1 MTIKYLSLFSGIG
14 GFEIGLENSKYEF
27 ECIGYSEVDKYA
39 ESIYRKQFPNHIGY
53 GDATKIKTNE
63 LPDFD
68 LLVGGFP
75 CFTPD
80 TLIQTDK
87 GIKPI
92 TDVKNGDK
100 VLTHKNRYMPIINK
114 MVKPYNDIGYK
125 IIIDDIEIKCTPEH
139 PFYTYN
145 NGKPTWKKAKD
156 LTKQDYC
163 FIPKKAENYDNI
175 RYNTHDIDGSWIE
188 IKNITT
194 YGIDDLVYNLEVKN
208 DNSYTA
214 NGIAVHNCQAFS
226 IAGHRMGFDDA
237 RGTLFFEIAR
247 ILRDK
252 RPQYFILENVRNLLS
267 HDGGRTFKTI
277 IKILADMGYYVEW
290 EVYNSKDYQTPQRR
304 ERIFIK
310 GYHRTGSGRKILPF
324 RKNSRKSME
333 IKPIQLNNH
342 KKTYQ
347 DGRIYDFN
355 GASICLNA
363 RGNNGWYQIS
373 DTEYM
378 PVTKTGDAFALT
390 TRHRSMPL
398 KKHQDNYVISSK
410 NRARKLTPIECER
423 LQKFPDNWT
432 KYGKD
437 GEIISDTQRYKC
449 IGNAVTTSVI
459 TAIVDEMF
467 QGDEDG

>member
-68 LLVGGFP
+68 LLIGGFP
-75 CFTPD
+75 C
-80 TLIQTDK
+80 Q
-87 GIKPI
+87 
-92 TDVKNGDK
+92 
-100 VLTHKNRYMPIINK
+100 
-114 MVKPYNDIGYK
+114 
-125 IIIDDIEIKCTPEH
+125 
-139 PFYTYN
+139 
-145 NGKPTWKKAKD
+145 
-156 LTKQDYC
+156 
-163 FIPKKAENYDNI
+163 
-175 RYNTHDIDGSWIE
+175 S
-188 IKNITT
+188 
-194 YGIDDLVYNLEVKN
+194 
-208 DNSYTA
+208 
-214 NGIAVHNCQAFS
+214 FS
-226 IAGHRMGFDDA
+226 IAGHRMGFNDT

-247 ILRDK
+247 ILKDK

-277 IKILADMGYYVEW
+277 IKTLADMGYYVEW

-310 GYHRTGSGRKILPF
+310 GYHRAGSGRKILPF

-437 GEIISDTQRYKC
+437 GELISDTQRYKC

-467 QGDEDG
+467 QGDENG